1 MKVRFATLAVLLAV
15 ATMASAENARGS
27 AAATVGGKKV
37 SIDYGRPVLKGRS
50 IDELTSKLAADRMWR
65 AGENQVTTLTT
76 EGDIMVGGKKVPAG
90 KYSLYVHA
98 APSGDWALAI
108 NSDQGVPLG
117 KIYSA
122 ASDKMKNEPWPRLDG
137 YEKIAASE
145 VARVPMRAS
154 KATAAVESFTIDLK
168 PKGDAA
174 TLALAWGDRSWS
186 LDVTP
191 AK

>member
-1 MKVRFATLAVLLAV
+1 MKVRFATLAAVLAAAAL
-15 ATMASAENARGS
+15 ASADNARGT
-27 AAATVGGKKV
+27 ATATVGGKKV
-37 SIDYGRPVLKGRS
+37 SVDYGRPVLKGRN
-50 IDELTSKLAADRMWR
+50 IDQLTSQLPADRMWR

-76 EGDIMVGGKKVPAG
+76 EGDISIGGKKVPAG
-90 KYSLYVHA
+90 KYSLYVF
-98 APSGDWALAI
+98 APPTGDWSLAI
-108 NSDQGVPLG
+108 NTDQGIALG

-145 VARVPMRAS
+145 VARVPMKS
-154 KATAAVESFTIDLK
+154 GKTTAAVENFTIDLK

-174 TLALAWGDRSWS
+174 TLVMSWGERSWS

>member
-1 MKVRFATLAVLLAV
+1 MKVRFATLAAVLAAAAL
-15 ATMASAENARGS
+15 ASAENARGT
-27 AAATVGGKKV
+27 ATASVGGKKV
-37 SIDYGRPVLKGRS
+37 TIDYGRPVLKGRS
-50 IDELTSKLAADRMWR
+50 IDQLTSQLSADRMWR
-65 AGENQVTTLTT
+65 AGENQVTILTT
-76 EGDIMVGGKKVPAG
+76 EGDISLGGKKVPAG
-90 KYSLYVHA
+90 KYSLYVYA
-98 APSGDWALAI
+98 PPSGDWSLAI
-108 NSDQGVPLG
+108 NSDQGIALG

-145 VARVPMRAS
+145 VARAPMKS
-154 KATAAVESFTIDLK
+154 GKTAGAVESFTIDLK

-174 TLALAWGDRSWS
+174 TLTMSWGDRSWS